1 MIIDKVHI
9 TKFRAIWPVN
19 TPYFARQSPCAC
31 AGGLPGN
38 AWRHAGNKSRRKGRQ
53 SVYQAVFA
61 GWQDIPAQLRP
72 GQVFPP
78 IM

>member
-31 AGGLPGN
+31 AAWTARKCVAARGKQKPPQRPPKRLPSSFCG
-38 AWRHAGNKSRRKGRQ
+38 AARYS
-53 SVYQAVFA
+53 
-61 GWQDIPAQLRP
+61 P
-72 GQVFPP
+72 GQVFPV
-78 IM
+78 IMRS